1 MIDCHVHSNF
11 STDSKMPIED
21 ILKTSKDLNIGVT
34 VTDHMDL
41 NYPDKELFRFDLNK
55 YVEAY
60 ENFRNNNFFLGIELG
75 MGEEIVDD
83 NRSLIEKYRFDLIIG
98 SIHMIDGGD
107 IYDRKTY
114 EGKSRKEVF
123 QRYFTLM
130 ESAIRSHEYINVL
143 AHIDYISRYCPYED
157 KEIWYREFS
166 DYIDE
171 VLKRIIEK
179 EIAFEINT
187 RRLQLESA
195 RNNIKDIL
203 LRYKELG
210 GEIVTLGSDAHN
222 KESIGNNF
230 SVGKYL
236 TECSNLKAV
245 YFKEG
250 KIKSL

>member
-21 ILKTSKDLNIGVT
+21 ILKTCKDLNMGVT

-41 NYPDKELFRFDLNK
+41 NYPIKELFRFDLNK
-55 YVEAY
+55 YVDTY
-60 ENFRNNNFFLGIELG
+60 ENLRNHNFFLGIELG
-75 MGEEIVDD
+75 MGEEIVDS
-83 NRSLIEKYRFDLIIG
+83 NRSLIEEYNFDLIIG
-98 SIHMIDGGD
+98 SIHMIDGND
-107 IYDRKTY
+107 IYDKITY
-114 EGKSRKEVF
+114 EGKSKREVF
-123 QRYFTLM
+123 EKYFTIM
-130 ESAIRSHEYINVL
+130 ESSIRSHEYINVL
-143 AHIDYISRYCPYED
+143 AHIDYISRYCPYDD
-157 KEIWYREFS
+157 KEIWYSEFS
-166 DYIDE
+166 DFIDE

-187 RRLQLESA
+187 RRLHLESA
-195 RNNIKDIL
+195 RNNMKNIL

-210 GEIVTLGSDAHN
+210 GDIVTLGSDAHN

-230 SVGKYL
+230 SIGNYL

-250 KIKSL
+250 RIKSL